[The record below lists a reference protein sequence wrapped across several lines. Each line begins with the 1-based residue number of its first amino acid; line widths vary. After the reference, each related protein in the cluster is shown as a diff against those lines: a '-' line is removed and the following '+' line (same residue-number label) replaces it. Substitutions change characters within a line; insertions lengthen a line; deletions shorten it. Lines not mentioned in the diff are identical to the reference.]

1 MSINVNV
8 SQASRPEMESLPVEM
23 VERKGIGHPD
33 TLTDR
38 AAEEVSIY
46 YSNYCLNN
54 IGRILHHNV
63 DKAVLVGGESKVH
76 FGGGKIIKPMKLRIV
91 GRAIIGRVGGRTI
104 PIRTI
109 VQEAGQEW
117 SKEVSKL
124 TNGPDLLQMGYIE
137 PFLSDIRPGS
147 KDLVSNFNA
156 DNDVPPANDTSFGV
170 GFWPLSQTEKIAYET
185 EQWLNSPE
193 MHSIYPQI
201 GNDIKVMAV
210 RRQGEIRLTI
220 AIAFVATHVQNATE
234 YFEIKR
240 QLVEDAK
247 RYASKFSQR
256 HIQVEINTA
265 DRPGGDAAYLTL
277 TGTSAECGDD
287 GQIGRGNRAN
297 GLITPYRPMSLE
309 ATAGK
314 NPVSHVGKIYNV
326 MAQLIAKKVYE
337 QLQQIAINSLKTNGT
352 NETNEVYC
360 YMVSQIGKPINRP
373 QVVDLEVRSPISI
386 SDIKPIAEK
395 VSEEVLNGWAEIQNG
410 FLSRKWEL
418 F

>member
-1 MSINVNV
+1 
-8 SQASRPEMESLPVEM
+8 MESLPVEM

-63 DKAVLVGGESKVH
+63 DKAVLVGGQSKVY
-76 FGGGKIIKPMKLRIV
+76 FGGGEIKKPMKLHIV
-91 GRAIIGRVGGRTI
+91 GRAIGKVGRQRLPVKML
-104 PIRTI
+104 

-117 SKEVSKL
+117 SQEVSKL
-124 TNGPDLLQMGYIE
+124 TSGPDLLKLGYIR
-137 PFLSDIRPGS
+137 FSSDIRPGS
-147 KDLVSNFNA
+147 VDLVTTFETVDEA
-156 DNDVPPANDTSFGV
+156 PLANDTSFGV

-210 RRQGEIRLTI
+210 RRQDEIRLTL
-220 AIAFVATHVQNATE
+220 AIAFIADQVRSAAE

-240 QLVEDAK
+240 QLAQEVK
-247 RYASKFSQR
+247 GYTSKFSQR
-256 HIQVEINTA
+256 QINVEINTA
-265 DRPGGDAAYLTL
+265 DKPGGDAAYLTV
-277 TGTSAECGDD
+277 TGSSAECGDD

-326 MAQLIAKKVYE
+326 MARLIAKEVYE
-337 QLQQIAINSLKTNGT
+337 HLHHMTLDHLKTNGA
-352 NETNEVYC
+352 NEVYC
-360 YMVSQIGKPINRP
+360 YIVSQIGKPINRP
-373 QVVDLEVRSPISI
+373 QIVDLEVRTPVSI
-386 SDIKPIAEK
+386 SEVKPIAEK
-395 VSEEVLNGWAEIQNG
+395 VAEEVLNNWAEIQNG